1 MKKSHFLSFFFSS
14 FSMAQNY
21 GYETLMT
28 ELPTYMKQVL
38 RFSIKT
44 VKAVFEGKLIDPL
57 FASQLPS
64 SLTRLI
70 SLRWSNEF
78 LFIYYFDVISLE
90 RLSVSLAILVDVDLF
105 KHHFV
110 LCRLDVRVGEIY
122 AHNYKENH

>member
-1 MKKSHFLSFFFSS
+1 
-14 FSMAQNY
+14 MAQNY